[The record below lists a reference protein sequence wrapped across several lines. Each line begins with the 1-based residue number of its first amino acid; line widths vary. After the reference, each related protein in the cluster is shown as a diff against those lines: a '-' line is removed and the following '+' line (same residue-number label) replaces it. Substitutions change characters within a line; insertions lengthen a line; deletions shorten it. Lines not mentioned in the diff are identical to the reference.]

1 MTKKEKLIAEYKAK
15 MLEQVNNDDTEQAHS
30 NADSLLVELLELLGY
45 KEVTDVYD
53 EVGKWYA

>member
-45 KEVTDVYD
+45 KEVTDVYG